1 MIFGARQ
8 LLLGDPRER
17 QEARY
22 RLAMKVR
29 RIDVSGVTLE
39 QLGLSEERSKPHSN
53 SGGPELE
60 AVLRELP
67 VRPGDAV
74 IDLGCGKGGA
84 MLTLAKYPFAR
95 VDGVEISPALCQTA
109 EVNLKRAGVKNA
121 SVYCCDA
128 GEFGGLDSYTYVYMY
143 NPFPESVIQKVSANL
158 QLSLERSPRNLVLVY
173 KNPLYEHSITNAG
186 FRRIMQFNQFRL
198 PVRIYAFG
206 RVA

>member
-1 MIFGARQ
+1 MTVKGAIAGARQ
-8 LLLGDPRER
+8 LLLGDSRAR
-17 QEARY
+17 REARY

-29 RIDVSGVTLE
+29 RIDVSGATLE

-67 VRPGDAV
+67 IRPGDAV

-84 MLTLAKYPFAR
+84 MLTLAKYPFER

-109 EVNLKRAGVKNA
+109 EANLKRAGVKNA

-128 GEFGGLDSYTYVYMY
+128 GEFQGLDAYAFVYMY
-143 NPFPESVIQKVSANL
+143 NPFPEAVMQRVSANL
-158 QLSLERSPRNLVLVY
+158 
-173 KNPLYEHSITNAG
+173 
-186 FRRIMQFNQFRL
+186 RL
-198 PVRIYAFG
+198 LARTISTGPG
-206 RVA
+206 SDL